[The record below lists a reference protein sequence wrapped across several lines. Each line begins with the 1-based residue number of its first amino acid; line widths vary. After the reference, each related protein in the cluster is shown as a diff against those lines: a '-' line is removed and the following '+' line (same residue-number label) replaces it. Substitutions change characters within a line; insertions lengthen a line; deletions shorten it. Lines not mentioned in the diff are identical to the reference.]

1 MLFTPFS
8 DSSICTAATGPSFDA
23 PVTSTGMFGDTSLG
37 FGLSFSGAYGAA
49 AVASTIA
56 STTTTTTVTTTTTTT
71 ATSSFTLN
79 LKPLTS
85 IGINNTVPVS
95 ITSIPF
101 TPTVNMIIQSYC
113 ILFSAIITPVM
124 TYGQLDGLVNKWN
137 LELEDQEKYFLHQA
151 TLVNAWDYTLMENGE
166 KITALHGEVEKVKL
180 HQKRLEQ
187 ELDFILSQQRELEDL
202 FIPLEESLK
211 DHSGSVYP
219 QYIDEHEKT
228 YKFAE
233 NVDAQMKQMTQDLK
247 DIIEYLNIFESPADS
262 TDLTDSLPAEPQGK
276 PKNTGVDSL
285 SLLQRIF
292 STQESNQG
300 LFHCRQILYQLSYQG
315 NPDSSGFDIYL

>member
-101 TPTVNMIIQSYC
+101 TPTVN
-113 ILFSAIITPVM
+113 AIITPVM

-166 KITALHGEVEKVKL
+166 KVRRCSH
-180 HQKRLEQ
+180 
-187 ELDFILSQQRELEDL
+187 
-202 FIPLEESLK
+202 
-211 DHSGSVYP
+211 
-219 QYIDEHEKT
+219 
-228 YKFAE
+228 
-233 NVDAQMKQMTQDLK
+233 
-247 DIIEYLNIFESPADS
+247 
-262 TDLTDSLPAEPQGK
+262 
-276 PKNTGVDSL
+276 
-285 SLLQRIF
+285 
-292 STQESNQG
+292 
-300 LFHCRQILYQLSYQG
+300 
-315 NPDSSGFDIYL
+315 